1 MFKKPITYQDFDGRT
16 VTEDF
21 YFNLTKTE
29 LLILESQTPGGLAA
43 SLERIGKS
51 NDFNLIVSEFVRIVL
66 ATYGVRSEDGK
77 RFIKDEQVIKEFQQ
91 TNAWDELF
99 WELATKADAA
109 AEFING
115 VFPKDMDRL
124 LSTVT
129 VEQLAAQAPAQDPL
143 FKAPETFPSPTS
155 YNPPPA

>member
-109 AEFING
+109 AEFVNG

-124 LSTVT
+124 LSTIT
-129 VEQLAAQAPAQDPL
+129 VEQLAAQAP
-143 FKAPETFPSPTS
+143 TS